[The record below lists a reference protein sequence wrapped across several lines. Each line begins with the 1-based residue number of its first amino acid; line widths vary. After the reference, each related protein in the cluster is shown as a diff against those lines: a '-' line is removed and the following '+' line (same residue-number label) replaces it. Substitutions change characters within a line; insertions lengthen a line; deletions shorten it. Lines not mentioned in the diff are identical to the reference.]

1 MSRRRV
7 SRRRVS
13 RYMAGLPQTS
23 LEQTF
28 LNEGGGGCGGSGRA
42 SRCPGCS
49 KCIRGGVVRRS
60 GRTSKPTLKAKA
72 LGNKRSTVRGGVSK
86 RPR

>member
-1 MSRRRV
+1 M

-13 RYMAGLPQTS
+13 RYMMVSDSPPPTG

-28 LNEGGGGCGGSGRA
+28 KNEGGGGCGGGGRA

-49 KCIRGGVVRRS
+49 NCNGGGGGGGGGGAA
-60 GRTSKPTLKAKA
+60 GR
-72 LGNKRSTVRGGVSK
+72 NVS
-86 RPR
+86 R